1 MTMREKRRGPG
12 YLPLLSLRVLLR
24 RPGASL
30 LLAAVAALGVYAGC
44 GLQSLVLHQERAI
57 RDTVENTVIHCT
69 VTDVRG
75 MNADQLNLFSS
86 YVEALLGRRAH
97 RDPSLADLDQAV
109 TNIKAQAEWELA
121 QPRDTV
127 LCRLLSQASDS
138 RLANA
143 KITFEPGWDE
153 SRLMDANPDLVC
165 LLPEG
170 MEAGESLDIR
180 TAAPLDHSLSLRVVG
195 RVSGGPDNVIYCPFF
210 MGWGDGLSHAFTIQT
225 CTFDIRDTAR
235 LEACKAKLFSTPYFV
250 EPSVYAAPDGTAVG
264 VLVHDEVYL
273 KSLEELR
280 SNLDMLRLLQPL
292 LLVLM
297 GGISFFAG
305 FLTNRRR
312 KREFAVMRCLG
323 LRRRA
328 IFGQV
333 LGEQLALGLAGGL
346 TGLCA
351 ALVTGLE
358 VRSGG
363 LAFSGAVI
371 GMFLLGAAVCAGI
384 AASGSVMQL
393 MKTEE

>member
-1 MTMREKRRGPG
+1 MREKRRGPG

-180 TAAPLDHSLSLRVVG
+180 TAAP
-195 RVSGGPDNVIYCPFF
+195 
-210 MGWGDGLSHAFTIQT
+210 WT
-225 CTFDIRDTAR
+225 TA
-235 LEACKAKLFSTPYFV
+235 
-250 EPSVYAAPDGTAVG
+250 
-264 VLVHDEVYL
+264 
-273 KSLEELR
+273 
-280 SNLDMLRLLQPL
+280 
-292 LLVLM
+292 
-297 GGISFFAG
+297 
-305 FLTNRRR
+305 
-312 KREFAVMRCLG
+312 
-323 LRRRA
+323 
-328 IFGQV
+328 
-333 LGEQLALGLAGGL
+333 
-346 TGLCA
+346 
-351 ALVTGLE
+351 
-358 VRSGG
+358 
-363 LAFSGAVI
+363 
-371 GMFLLGAAVCAGI
+371 
-384 AASGSVMQL
+384 
-393 MKTEE
+393 